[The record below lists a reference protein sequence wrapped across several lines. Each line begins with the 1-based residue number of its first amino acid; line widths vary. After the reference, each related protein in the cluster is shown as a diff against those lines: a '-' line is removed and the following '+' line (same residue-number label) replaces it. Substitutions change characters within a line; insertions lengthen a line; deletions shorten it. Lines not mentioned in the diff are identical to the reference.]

1 MIEVSK
7 LEFAYRRSLK
17 KAINGIDFNINDGE
31 IFGFLGPSGAGK
43 TTTQRII
50 VGLLHNY
57 SGRVEVMGLERRKW
71 GRDFFEKIGVV
82 FDFPNLYEKL
92 TAYENLDLFGSYYRK
107 NMKNKEELLDSVGL
121 LPDRDKRVEN
131 YSKGMK
137 MRLNFIRSII
147 HDPDLLFFDE
157 PTSGLDPVNAKIIRN
172 MILELK
178 KRGKTIFL
186 TTHNMTEADYLCDR
200 VAFIIEGKVPVIDSP
215 AELKLKHGRKTVEI
229 VYYPGNT
236 TDTANTDTGQAVENV
251 TNISNIHSTG
261 SDNINPKNKNY
272 LKAQF
277 SLNGIGKNKQ
287 FLDIL
292 SRYEIRTM
300 HTQEATLEDIFIKLT
315 GRELQ

>member
-1 MIEVSK
+1 M
-7 LEFAYRRSLK
+7 K

-50 VGLLHNY
+50 VGLLRNY
-57 SGRVEVMGLERRKW
+57 SGSVEVMGLERRKW
-71 GRDFFEKIGVV
+71 GKDFFEKIGVV

>member
-1 MIEVSK
+1 MIKVSK
-7 LEFAYRRSLK
+7 LEFAYRQSLK

-50 VGLLHNY
+50 VGLLRNY
-57 SGRVEVMGLERRKW
+57 SGSVEVMGLERRKW
-71 GRDFFEKIGVV
+71 GKDFFEKIGVV

-236 TDTANTDTGQAVENV
+236 TDTADTDTGQAVENV

>member
-92 TAYENLDLFGSYYRK
+92 TAYENLDLFGSYYSK
-107 NMKNKEELLDSVGL
+107 NITNKEELLDSVGL

-131 YSKGMK
+131 YSRGMK

-147 HDPDLLFFDE
+147 HAPDLLFFDE

-172 MILELK
+172 MILALK
-178 KRGKTIFL
+178 KQGKTIFL

-215 AELKLKHGRKTVEI
+215 AELKLKHGRKTIEI

-236 TDTANTDTGQAVENV
+236 TDIGNINTGKAVENV
-251 TNISNIHSTG
+251 TNISNISSTG
-261 SDNINPKNKNY
+261 SDNTDPKNKNY

-277 SLNGIGKNKQ
+277 PLNDIGSNKQ
-287 FLDIL
+287 FLEIL

>member
-92 TAYENLDLFGSYYRK
+92 TAYENLDLFGSYYSK
-107 NMKNKEELLDSVGL
+107 NITNKEELLDSVGL

-131 YSKGMK
+131 YSRGMK

-147 HDPDLLFFDE
+147 HAPDLLFFDE

-172 MILELK
+172 MILALK
-178 KRGKTIFL
+178 KQGKTIFL

-215 AELKLKHGRKTVEI
+215 AELKLKHGRKTIEI

-236 TDTANTDTGQAVENV
+236 TDIGNIDTGKAVENV
-251 TNISNIHSTG
+251 TNISNISSKG
-261 SDNINPKNKNY
+261 SDNTDPKNKNY

-277 SLNGIGKNKQ
+277 PLNDIGSNKQ
-287 FLDIL
+287 FLEIL

>member
-92 TAYENLDLFGSYYRK
+92 TAYENLDLFGSYYSK
-107 NMKNKEELLDSVGL
+107 NITNKEELLDSVGL

-131 YSKGMK
+131 YSRGMK

-147 HDPDLLFFDE
+147 HAPDLLFFDE

-172 MILELK
+172 MILALK
-178 KRGKTIFL
+178 KQGKTIFL

-215 AELKLKHGRKTVEI
+215 AELKLKHGRKTIEI

-236 TDTANTDTGQAVENV
+236 TDIGNIDTGKAVENV
-251 TNISNIHSTG
+251 TNISNISSTG
-261 SDNINPKNKNY
+261 SDNTDPKNKNY

-277 SLNGIGKNKQ
+277 PLNDIGSNKQ
-287 FLDIL
+287 FLEIL

>member
-1 MIEVSK
+1 M
-7 LEFAYRRSLK
+7 
-17 KAINGIDFNINDGE
+17 
-31 IFGFLGPSGAGK
+31 
-43 TTTQRII
+43 
-50 VGLLHNY
+50 
-57 SGRVEVMGLERRKW
+57 
-71 GRDFFEKIGVV
+71 V

-215 AELKLKHGRKTVEI
+215 VELKLKHGRKTVEI

>member
-1 MIEVSK
+1 MIRVSK
-7 LEFAYRRSLK
+7 LEFAYRQSLK

-50 VGLLHNY
+50 VGLLRNY
-57 SGRVEVMGLERRKW
+57 SGSVEVMGLERRKW
-71 GRDFFEKIGVV
+71 GKDFFEKIGVV

>member
-1 MIEVSK
+1 MIKVSK
-7 LEFAYRRSLK
+7 LEFAYRQSVK
-17 KAINGIDFNINDGE
+17 KAINGIDFNINDGD

-50 VGLLHNY
+50 VGLLRNY
-57 SGRVEVMGLERRKW
+57 SGRVEVMMGLERRKW
-71 GRDFFEKIGVV
+71 GKDFFEKIGVV
-82 FDFPNLYEKL
+82 FEFPNLYEKL
-92 TAYENLDLFGSYYRK
+92 TAYENLALFGSYYRN
-107 NMKNKEELLDSVGL
+107 NMANKEELLDSVGL

-186 TTHNMTEADYLCDR
+186 TTHNMSEADYLCDQ

-229 VYYPGNT
+229 VYYPGN
-236 TDTANTDTGQAVENV
+236 ATDTGNAGIGEYTEND
-251 TNISNIHSTG
+251 TSISKAADTG
-261 SDNINPKNKNY
+261 SDPDPKSKHC
-272 LKAQF
+272 LTVQF
-277 SLNGIGKNKQ
+277 PLAGIGSNKQ
-287 FLDIL
+287 FLEIL

>member
-1 MIEVSK
+1 MIKVSK
-7 LEFAYRRSLK
+7 LEFAYRQSLK

-50 VGLLHNY
+50 VGLLRNY
-57 SGRVEVMGLERRKW
+57 SGSVEVMGLERRKW
-71 GRDFFEKIGVV
+71 GKDFFEKIGVV

-215 AELKLKHGRKTVEI
+215 VELKLKHGRKTVEI

>member
-1 MIEVSK
+1 MIKVSK
-7 LEFAYRRSLK
+7 LEFAYRQSVK
-17 KAINGIDFNINDGE
+17 NAINGIDFNINDGD

-50 VGLLHNY
+50 VGLLRNY
-57 SGRVEVMGLERRKW
+57 SGSVELMGLERRKW
-71 GRDFFEKIGVV
+71 GKDFFEKIGVV

-92 TAYENLDLFGSYYRK
+92 TAYENLALFGSYYRN
-107 NMKNKEELLDSVGL
+107 NMANKEELLDSVGL
-121 LPDRDKRVEN
+121 FPDRHKRVEN

-215 AELKLKHGRKTVEI
+215 ADLKLKHGRKNVEI
-229 VYYPGNT
+229 VYYPSKSAD
-236 TDTANTDTGQAVENV
+236 TDNAGIGESTENDTS
-251 TNISNIHSTG
+251 ISKAADTS
-261 SDNINPKNKNY
+261 SDNLNSKRKDC
-272 LKAQF
+272 LTVQF
-277 SLNGIGKNKQ
+277 PLAGIGSNKQ
-287 FLDIL
+287 FLEIL
-292 SRYEIRTM
+292 GRYEIRTM

>member
-1 MIEVSK
+1 MIKVSK
-7 LEFAYRRSLK
+7 LEFAYRQSVK
-17 KAINGIDFNINDGE
+17 KAINGIDFNINEGE
-31 IFGFLGPSGAGK
+31 IFGFLGPNGAGK

-50 VGLLHNY
+50 VGLLRNY
-57 SGRVEVMGLERRKW
+57 SGSVEVMGLERRKW
-71 GRDFFEKIGVV
+71 GKDFFEKIGVV

-92 TAYENLDLFGSYYRK
+92 TAYENLDLFGSYYYN
-107 NMKNKEELLDSVGL
+107 NMANKEELLDSVGL

-186 TTHNMTEADYLCDR
+186 TTHNMTEADYLCDQ

-229 VYYPGNT
+229 VYYPGNA
-236 TDTANTDTGQAVENV
+236 TDTDNAGTAKAIEQV
-251 TNISNIHSTG
+251 TNMSNTSDTG
-261 SDNINPKNKNY
+261 SDNTDPKSKNC

-277 SLNGIGKNKQ
+277 PLTGIGNNKQ
-287 FLDIL
+287 FLEIL

>member
-1 MIEVSK
+1 MIKVSK
-7 LEFAYRRSLK
+7 LEFAYRQSRK
-17 KAINGIDFNINDGE
+17 KAINGIDFNINDGD

-50 VGLLHNY
+50 VGLLRNY
-57 SGRVEVMGLERRKW
+57 SGSVEVMGLERRKW
-71 GRDFFEKIGVV
+71 GKDFFEKIGVV
-82 FDFPNLYEKL
+82 FDFPNVYEKL
-92 TAYENLDLFGSYYRK
+92 TAYENLDLFGSYYRN
-107 NMKNKEELLDSVGL
+107 NMANKEELLDSVGL

-186 TTHNMTEADYLCDR
+186 TTHNMTEADYLCDQ

-236 TDTANTDTGQAVENV
+236 ADTDNAGIGKVIEHV
-251 TNISNIHSTG
+251 TNISNTSNTG
-261 SDNINPKNKNY
+261 SDNTDLKSKNC

-277 SLNGIGKNKQ
+277 PLTGIGSNKQ
-287 FLDIL
+287 FLEIL
-292 SRYEIRTM
+292 SRYEVRTM

>member
-1 MIEVSK
+1 MIKVSK
-7 LEFAYRRSLK
+7 LEFAYRQSVK
-17 KAINGIDFNINDGE
+17 KAINGIDFNINDGD

-50 VGLLHNY
+50 VGLLRNY
-57 SGRVEVMGLERRKW
+57 SGSVEVMGLERRKW
-71 GRDFFEKIGVV
+71 GKDFFEKIGVV

-92 TAYENLDLFGSYYRK
+92 TAYENLALFGSYYHN
-107 NMKNKEELLDSVGL
+107 NMANKEELLDSVGL

-186 TTHNMTEADYLCDR
+186 TTHNMTEAEYLCDR

-229 VYYPGNT
+229 VYYPGNAAD
-236 TDTANTDTGQAVENV
+236 TDNAGIGESTENV
-251 TNISNIHSTG
+251 TSISKAADTG
-261 SDNINPKNKNY
+261 SDNPDPKSKHC
-272 LKAQF
+272 LTVQF
-277 SLNGIGKNKQ
+277 PLAGIGSNKQ
-287 FLDIL
+287 FLETL
-292 SRYEIRTM
+292 GRYEIRTM

>member
-1 MIEVSK
+1 MIRVSK
-7 LEFAYRRSLK
+7 LEFAYRQSLK

-50 VGLLHNY
+50 VGLLRNY
-57 SGRVEVMGLERRKW
+57 SGSVEVMGLERRKW
-71 GRDFFEKIGVV
+71 GKDFFEKIGVV

-215 AELKLKHGRKTVEI
+215 VELKLKHGRKTVEI